1 VTVSILAREK
11 KHSLKASQGDFAAD
25 KCLHYSLTWHMIVA
39 NRISDPLS
47 AVITAEF
54 ASTKYRGGIIAAV
67 FAMQGLGQLAASL
80 VTLVVVVAYKD
91 HLIHIKS
98 VADCSGQC
106 ASTVDKMWR
115 IIIAFG
121 GIPGWFALYYRLTI
135 PETPRYTFDVLYDVE
150 KASVD
155 ARKYRYGKQ
164 GNVVNPVTQAQT
176 RRDMAKY
183 RTPRPTIMEV
193 LRFYSQRK
201 QAIRLFGTSMSWLYV
216 PSSL

>member
-1 VTVSILAREK
+1 MTVA
-11 KHSLKASQGDFAAD
+11 
-25 KCLHYSLTWHMIVA
+25 
-39 NRISDPLS
+39 
-47 AVITAEF
+47 
-54 ASTKYRGGIIAAV
+54 
-67 FAMQGLGQLAASL
+67 
-80 VTLVVVVAYKD
+80 
-91 HLIHIKS
+91 S
-98 VADCSGQC
+98 VADCTGQC
-106 ASTVDKMWR
+106 ALTVDKMWR

-183 RTPRPTIMEV
+183 KTPRPSLMEV
-193 LRFYSQRK
+193 FRFYSQKK

-216 PSSL
+216 PIPYVTGITLYSPLPASSTSPSMGSAFPLPPSSPQWASTTAQPSISTSATPPPAKSCSSAPAPSQATGSPCSPSTN